1 MKKLNYISALLC
13 AAALIGSCSNEEL
26 LESGTATQGEMSLIA
41 TTGVDTRTAVDEG
54 YNVKWSNGDEFYAF
68 GGKVEKPDNTYYKAT
83 GKFVLQKGAGTTT
96 GTFKSTMK
104 GNFSDLEYAVYP
116 LSAYTSD
123 TKVVTF
129 PTTYT
134 YPNSNAPMF
143 GKIDTKNA
151 KVSFNQLLSGL
162 IRIEVSVI
170 GIDEKEGTLELAAKG
185 ITGEATLSI
194 DNGGNATLGAV
205 TGGTDEDK
213 VTISFPI
220 TGTNPMLLD
229 IPVPASTYTNGI
241 TATLKIGEATKDD
254 VFKTESSFE
263 VGAGTVKVMPA
274 ISVVAID
281 GSTIKFAD
289 AVVESVTEANAALK
303 EENVKSITIKNVT
316 GNNNEIAIPASS
328 TQDAPVTINLAS
340 ADENAEIKVTG
351 TDETGN
357 QAVVINAPT
366 DSKGTLKVEK
376 VEHVEISGGNWTK
389 VTASTGD
396 STLDIQSGTV
406 INELVIEKGAV
417 KIASDAE
424 VKKMMLNADAT
435 LKEYLYIAEGK
446 SMEINV
452 GNHTLTMEGT
462 RDHGI
467 NGTLKLTGTNAESKG
482 HINDNATG
490 LYLIANGAKL
500 EMENIEYTATRAGA
514 NGIVI
519 NEHIKDITVKVEN
532 CKMTSK
538 YFCFSTNAS
547 VEVGSGNTI
556 TFNNST
562 FIAEETP
569 LMLNI
574 PATLTATNCTFT
586 GGWQAAFLR
595 GGTSSFSG
603 CAFTLD
609 VKSSYGASNI
619 TAGSASWSQANQAP
633 SAAITIG
640 NRGGAYDYPKNVTLQ
655 NSCTFSVKKDN
666 VDSKGYPA
674 IYIDANPN
682 QTSQTVSFTYDEGS
696 KTSFEKAGTGLD
708 IRNTTGQV
716 TVNGVVY
723 KGPTVE

>member
-13 AAALIGSCSNEEL
+13 AAALVGSCTNEEL
-26 LESGTATQGEMSLIA
+26 LESGTAAQGEMSLIA
-41 TTGVDTRTAVDEG
+41 TTGADTRTAVDEN
-54 YNVKWSNGDEFYAF
+54 YNVKWSSNDAFYAF
-68 GGKVEKPDNTYYKAT
+68 GSEVEKQNNTYYKAT
-83 GKFVLQKGAGTTT
+83 GEFVLQKGAGTTT

-104 GNFSDLEYAVYP
+104 GKFSDLKYAVYP
-116 LSAYTSD
+116 LSAYASA

-143 GKIDTKNA
+143 GKIDTENA

-162 IRIEVSVI
+162 MRVEVSVI
-170 GIDEKEGTLELAAKG
+170 GINEKEGTLELAANG

-205 TGGTDEDK
+205 TGTDGDK

-229 IPVPASTYTNGI
+229 IPVPAGTYTSGI
-241 TATLKIGEATKDD
+241 TATLRIGEASED
-254 VFKTESSFE
+254 VFKTEEHFE
-263 VGAGTVKVMPA
+263 VGTGTVKVMPA
-274 ISVVAID
+274 ISVVEID

-289 AVVESVTEANAALK
+289 AVVESVSEANDALK
-303 EENVKSITIKNVT
+303 EGNVKSITIKNVT
-316 GNNNEIAIPASS
+316 GSDNEITIPASS

-340 ADENAEIKVTG
+340 ADENAELQVTG
-351 TDETGN
+351 TDGTNN

-376 VEHVEISGGNWTK
+376 IEHVELNGGSWTK
-389 VTASTGD
+389 VTASTGEN
-396 STLDIQSGTV
+396 TLEIKDGTV
-406 INELVIEKGAV
+406 IEELVIEKGGINIEV
-417 KIASDAE
+417 GAE
-424 VKKMMLNADAT
+424 VKKMVLKADAT

-467 NGTLKLTGTNAESKG
+467 NGTLKLTGTSAESKG

-519 NEHIKDITVKVEN
+519 NKHINNVTVKVEN
-532 CKMTSK
+532 SKMTGK

-595 GGTSSFSG
+595 GGTSTFSG

-609 VKSSYGASNI
+609 VKSSYGASNKPVGA
-619 TAGSASWSQANQAP
+619 TSWGSANQTP

-655 NSCTFSVKKDN
+655 NNCTFSVKKDN
-666 VDSKGYPA
+666 GDSKDYPA
-674 IYIDANPN
+674 IYIDANPD
-682 QTSQTVSFTYDEGS
+682 QTSQTVSFTYDNGS
-696 KTSFEKAGTGLD
+696 KTNFEQAGTGLD

-716 TVNGVVY
+716 TVNGSGY
-723 KGPTVE
+723 TGPTVVE